1 MSEKKKQTTRKRKP
15 AKSKR
20 PKRVKLEPKARIRRR
35 LMKLWTMAV
44 HAQFMEKC
52 AVCGSDYK
60 PNAHHIESRIMFKGL
75 RYDPMNGVLLCPT
88 HHKFGKDSAHMAGCW
103 FANWLKEHLP
113 ERYAYVL
120 AHHADPDPD
129 LEDREILASIEAM
142 LRRTLEPYGD
152 YGKPKKKPP
161 FDPEVVLD
169 VIRTSKPELGEVT
182 EAEVR
187 KALDEVVRDGQCTRA
202 EADQLLKEIQDQK
215 ATEQETHDDSHTP
228 DHG

>member
-1 MSEKKKQTTRKRKP
+1 MSEKKTRKKK
-15 AKSKR
+15 AKKV
-20 PKRVKLEPKARIRRR
+20 KRVKLESKARIRRR

-44 HAQFMEKC
+44 HAQFGEKC

-113 ERYAYVL
+113 ARYAYVL

-129 LEDREILASIEAM
+129 LEDREILAAIEAM
-142 LRRTLEPYGD
+142 LRRTLEPYGVLS
-152 YGKPKKKPP
+152 KPKAKPAAKP
-161 FDPEVVLD
+161 VLD
-169 VIRTSKPELGEVT
+169 RQMGIACVRGKKDECDQVTDEEIRTSVSSL
-182 EAEVR
+182 
-187 KALDEVVRDGQCTRA
+187 VRDGEMTQA
-202 EADQLLKEIQDQK
+202 EADEMLSARLKRGNLETQK
-215 ATEQETHDDSHTP
+215 ENNEGHTA
-228 DHG
+228 DNR

>member
-1 MSEKKKQTTRKRKP
+1 MSEKKTRKKK
-15 AKSKR
+15 AKKA
-20 PKRVKLEPKARIRRR
+20 KRVKLESKARIRRR

-44 HAQFMEKC
+44 HAQFGEKC

-129 LEDREILASIEAM
+129 LEDREILAAIEAM
-142 LRRTLEPYGD
+142 LRRTLEPFQKAAQEKAD
-152 YGKPKKKPP
+152 K
-161 FDPEVVLD
+161 E
-169 VIRTSKPELGEVT
+169 RAAELLKQLPTVT

-187 KALDEVVRDGQCTRA
+187 KAVADLVADKQLTQA
-202 EADQLLKEIQDQK
+202 EADELLAEILAQPEDTPETPEKEND
-215 ATEQETHDDSHTP
+215 EGHTA
-228 DHG
+228 DNR

>member
-1 MSEKKKQTTRKRKP
+1 MSEKKTRKKK
-15 AKSKR
+15 AKKV
-20 PKRVKLEPKARIRRR
+20 KRVKLESKARIRRR

-44 HAQFMEKC
+44 HAQFGEKC

-113 ERYAYVL
+113 ERYAYVI

-129 LEDREILASIEAM
+129 LEDREILAAIEAM
-142 LRRTLEPYGD
+142 LRRTLEPYGVLS
-152 YGKPKKKPP
+152 KPKAKPEAKP
-161 FDPEVVLD
+161 VLD
-169 VIRTSKPELGEVT
+169 RQMAIGR
-182 EAEVR
+182 
-187 KALDEVVRDGQCTRA
+187 VRDKKA
-202 EADQLLKEIQDQK
+202 ERDQVTDEETKTAVTDLVREGEMTTAESDETLPAPLKRGNLETQK
-215 ATEQETHDDSHTP
+215 ENNEGHTS
-228 DHG
+228 DNR

>member
-1 MSEKKKQTTRKRKP
+1 MSEKKTRKKK
-15 AKSKR
+15 AKKA
-20 PKRVKLEPKARIRRR
+20 KRVKLEPKARIRRR

-44 HAQFMEKC
+44 HAQFGEKC

-120 AHHADPDPD
+120 THHADPDPD
-129 LEDREILASIEAM
+129 LEDREILAAIEAM
-142 LRRTLEPYGD
+142 LRRTIEPYGVLA
-152 YGKPKKKPP
+152 KPKAKPAAKPGLSRQAAVDCGRDKKS
-161 FDPEVVLD
+161 DLD
-169 VIRTSKPELGEVT
+169 QGTDEKTLTVDASPVREGEMT
-182 EAEVR
+182 
-187 KALDEVVRDGQCTRA
+187 QA
-202 EADQLLKEIQDQK
+202 EADEMLPAPLKRGNLETQK
-215 ATEQETHDDSHTP
+215 ENDEGHTA
-228 DHG
+228 DNR